1 MQRLLQKEEP
11 LVRYFGVL
19 REDQKD
25 VISSIRSD
33 LFQHWDSLPE
43 SPPKSRPRPEAS
55 PIDTSSLHVLSCDA
69 SGTPCWPELLLGKL
83 AVGTNEHN
91 ALLKMKDDFLAEF
104 PAPSTSGP
112 PRQAAGSQLRVS
124 GTIDFSIEEG
134 RQPIDVTRVVELA
147 KESIPE
153 AASRSFFAKHIVQ

>member
-69 SGTPCWPELLLGKL
+69 SGTPCWPVLLLGKF
-83 AVGTNEHN
+83 AVGTNERN

-112 PRQAAGSQLRVS
+112 PGKLLEASYVFPGQLTLVLKRGGSQLM
-124 GTIDFSIEEG
+124 
-134 RQPIDVTRVVELA
+134 
-147 KESIPE
+147 
-153 AASRSFFAKHIVQ
+153 